1 MERGAEEEREKEGG
15 NERGSEGK
23 KGEKNVEKK

>member
-15 NERGSEGK
+15 TERGSEGK